1 MLPAGNTH
9 IEVGV
14 GGAAQRHA
22 RVEDTRDSRRGRGS
36 RLSLRTLP
44 FSTGKGQETEE
55 ETLKGNGNENGNGDK
70 RTE

>member
-1 MLPAGNTH
+1 MVQHSGTPGSRTRGTAGGEE
-9 IEVGV
+9 EV
-14 GGAAQRHA
+14 
-22 RVEDTRDSRRGRGS
+22 